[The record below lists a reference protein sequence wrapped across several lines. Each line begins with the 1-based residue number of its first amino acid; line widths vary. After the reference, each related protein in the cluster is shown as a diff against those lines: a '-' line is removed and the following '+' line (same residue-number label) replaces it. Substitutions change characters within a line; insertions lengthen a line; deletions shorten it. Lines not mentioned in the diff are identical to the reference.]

1 MVVQPDASPFNPSGM
16 LVARN
21 QPTSNP
27 RRTRHHRRGA
37 AMIEY
42 CLILS
47 LLAMGGI
54 AGTQRL
60 SAWVSKTFAK
70 AGAGVR
76 GGNAV
81 SVESSQV
88 ETDAMR

>member
-1 MVVQPDASPFNPSGM
+1 M

-21 QPTSNP
+21 QSIPVARRARP
-27 RRTRHHRRGA
+27 RRRGA

-47 LLAMGGI
+47 LLAMGAI

-60 SAWVSKTFAK
+60 SAWAGSTFSK

-76 GGNAV
+76 GGNAI
-81 SVESSQV
+81 SVESKQA
-88 ETDAMR
+88 ETGAMR